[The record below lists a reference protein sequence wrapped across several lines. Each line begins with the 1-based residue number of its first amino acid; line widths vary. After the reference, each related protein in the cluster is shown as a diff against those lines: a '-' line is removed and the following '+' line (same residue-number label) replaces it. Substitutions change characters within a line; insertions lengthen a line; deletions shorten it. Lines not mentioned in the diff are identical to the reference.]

1 MHKFVKE
8 ARDKMTK
15 CLKAFEDE
23 IVHIRTGRAST
34 GLVDSLEIEAY
45 GQRMKLNQMATTSA
59 PEARSITIQPWDKG
73 MIGPIEKA
81 ILAANLG
88 VTPKNDGKVIRVTIP
103 EMSEERRRD
112 FVKHIGKLAEE
123 ARVAVRNVRRH
134 ELEEVKK
141 QQKAGAVPE
150 DESRRI
156 SDEIQ
161 KATDE
166 FVNKID
172 GGLKAK
178 EKEIMEV

>member
-1 MHKFVKE
+1 MHKLVKE
-8 ARDKMTK
+8 ARDKMVK
-15 CLKAFEDE
+15 CLKSFEDE

-34 GLVDSLEIEAY
+34 GLVDGLEVEAY

-59 PEARSITIQPWDKG
+59 PEPRTITIQPWDKG

-88 VTPKNDGKVIRVTIP
+88 VTPKNDGKTIRVTIP

-134 ELEEVKK
+134 EMESVKK
-141 QQKAGAVPE
+141 DKSIPE
-150 DESRRI
+150 DESRKI

-166 FVNKID
+166 FVGKID
-172 GGLKAK
+172 GDLKSK

>member
-1 MHKFVKE
+1 MHKLVKE

-15 CLKAFEDE
+15 CLQSFENE

-34 GLVDSLEIEAY
+34 GLVDSLDVEAY

-73 MIGPIEKA
+73 MIGAIEKA
-81 ILAANLG
+81 IMAANLG
-88 VTPKNDGKVIRVTIP
+88 VTPKNDGHLIRITIP
-103 EMSEERRRD
+103 EMSEDRRREY
-112 FVKHIGKLAEE
+112 VKHVGKLSEE

-134 ELEEVKK
+134 EMEAAKK
-141 QQKAGAVPE
+141 DKSIPE
-150 DESRRI
+150 DEGRRI

-166 FVNKID
+166 FVAKID
-172 GGLKAK
+172 GDVKAK